1 MNLNEFD
8 YETKYDTLILKDYN
22 GDSKTIDIDLNNIN
36 SPIEKIKILSYNQ
49 NFQQK
54 AKKTFW
60 LARMDEFALFFYFK
74 SGILIL

>member
-36 SPIEKIKILSYNQ
+36 SPIEKIKILSYSRCKYN
-49 NFQQK
+49 
-54 AKKTFW
+54 
-60 LARMDEFALFFYFK
+60 L
-74 SGILIL
+74 S